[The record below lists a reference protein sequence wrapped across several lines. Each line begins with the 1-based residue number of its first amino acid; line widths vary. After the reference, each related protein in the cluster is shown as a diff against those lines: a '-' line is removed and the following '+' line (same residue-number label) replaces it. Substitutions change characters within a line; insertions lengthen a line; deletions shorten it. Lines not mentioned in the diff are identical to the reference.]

1 MSRVPV
7 DAGRQWT
14 RRPSRPI
21 YLAFVRL
28 AKYLAHAGVASRRGA
43 ERLIASGRVR
53 VDGEV
58 VRDPARDVDQSHEVV
73 ADGEMVRPEPLE
85 YHLVNKPVGV
95 VSTAREP
102 GGRPK
107 VTDLVDSEARLY
119 PVGRLDAQSSGLIL
133 LTNDGELANRLMHP
147 RYEVDKRY
155 RVRVRGSPSKAT
167 LASLRRGVELEDGTT
182 APARVRAIDAGRQ
195 ETVLEVVLHEGRK
208 RILRRMFEAVGHPVI
223 ALERT
228 GLGPLEL
235 GRLHVGGSRRLR
247 RTEVDRLS
255 SAATIPPREPKG

>member
-1 MSRVPV
+1 
-7 DAGRQWT
+7 
-14 RRPSRPI
+14 
-21 YLAFVRL
+21 VRL

-43 ERLIASGRVR
+43 ERLVAAGQVR
-53 VDGEV
+53 VDGKV
-58 VRDPARDVDQSHEVV
+58 VTDPARDVDASNEVI
-73 ADGEMVRPEPLE
+73 AGGETVRPEPLE
-85 YHLVNKPVGV
+85 YHVVNKPVGV

-107 VTDLVDSEARLY
+107 VTDLVDSKARLY
-119 PVGRLDAQSSGLIL
+119 PVGRLDADSSGLIL

-155 RVRVRGSPSKAT
+155 RVRVQGSPSKAALT
-167 LASLRRGVELEDGTT
+167 ALRQGVELEDGRT
-182 APARVRAIDAGRQ
+182 APARVQALDAGGR
-195 ETVLEVVLHEGRK
+195 ETVLEVAIHEGRK
-208 RILRRMFEAVGHPVI
+208 RILRRMLEAVGHRVI

-247 RTEVDRLS
+247 PAEVDRLS
-255 SAATIPPREPKG
+255 SAARIPPRERQA